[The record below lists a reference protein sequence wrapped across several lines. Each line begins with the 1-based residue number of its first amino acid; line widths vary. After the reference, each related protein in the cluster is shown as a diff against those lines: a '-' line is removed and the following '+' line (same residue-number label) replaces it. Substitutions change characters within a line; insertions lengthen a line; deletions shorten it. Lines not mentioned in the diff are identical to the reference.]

1 MSRRG
6 EHPLVDLVALVTA
19 LILGTATGLWL
30 SRGPAVRRSADCSE
44 WLRLERKIAGAAELE
59 LDLVVGAA
67 GGPGLWI
74 GQLLD
79 LLQAGDRVRI
89 TIALESPAAAA
100 DDPLPEVHR
109 WRKSG

>member
-1 MSRRG
+1 M
-6 EHPLVDLVALVTA
+6 
-19 LILGTATGLWL
+19 
-30 SRGPAVRRSADCSE
+30 
-44 WLRLERKIAGAAELE
+44 
-59 LDLVVGAA
+59 VGAP

-89 TIALESPAAAA
+89 TIALESPEASA
-100 DDPLPEVHR
+100 DADLPEVHR

>member
-1 MSRRG
+1 LLRG
-6 EHPLVDLVALVTA
+6 
-19 LILGTATGLWL
+19 
-30 SRGPAVRRSADCSE
+30 

-59 LDLVVGAA
+59 LELVVGAP

-89 TIALESPAAAA
+89 TIALESLEASA
-100 DDPLPEVHR
+100 DADLPEVR
-109 WRKSG
+109 PWRSSG